1 MLPSPLESIKN
12 KCNWPGKRPNHWPGK
27 RPSVRF
33 EKTETPARFE
43 PMPSKKHAGY
53 SKPPYTQGSR
63 RPENRT
69 FQKCLPSPLESI
81 KNESVQ
87 TTGHESVQTSRLSAN
102 TECFPSPLESIKT
115 NCNWRR
121 KRPNHW
127 PRKRPN
133 QPPALQQTTIYIG
146 PRPTGKPER
155 FKNASRHL
163 WNP

>member
-1 MLPSPLESIKN
+1 MK
-12 KCNWPGKRPNHWPGK
+12 
-27 RPSVRF
+27 
-33 EKTETPARFE
+33 A
-43 PMPSKKHAGY
+43 
-53 SKPPYTQGSR
+53 SKPLARKASKRQIRKDRNTSKIRAHAKQKTRRLQQTTLYTGSR

-69 FQKCLPSPLESI
+69 FQKCLPSPLEST

-133 QPPALQQTTIYIG
+133 QPPALQQTTIYTG
-146 PRPTGKPER
+146 PRRPENR
-155 FKNASRHL
+155 TFQKCLPS
-163 WNP
+163 P

>member
-1 MLPSPLESIKN
+1 
-12 KCNWPGKRPNHWPGK
+12 
-27 RPSVRF
+27 
-33 EKTETPARFE
+33 
-43 PMPSKKHAGY
+43 MPSKK
-53 SKPPYTQGSR
+53 PRRLPEQTTLYTGSR

-81 KNESVQ
+81 KNESIQ

-133 QPPALQQTTIYIG
+133 QPPALQQTTIYTG
-146 PRPTGKPER
+146 PRRPENRTFQKCIPSPLESIKNKCNWPGKRPNHWPGKR
-155 FKNASRHL
+155 PNQ
-163 WNP
+163 PP